1 VAAIFEYNIYFQ
13 VDIDEPLLRKNST
26 SVDPLVSDYIKRR
39 ESPLSVQILQGSV
52 ADSSEELRDTDA
64 VIALEL

>member
-26 SVDPLVSDYIKRR
+26 SVDPLVSDYIRRR
-39 ESPLSVQILQGSV
+39 EGPLSVQILQGSV